1 MTDPSLQ
8 LELQKYLIDYLSLN
22 DDKSVSPSIL
32 WEGAKSVMRGKI
44 DPNYKSRNKQ
54 QTKKTLRWLLE
65 AKQDPEVEG
74 GLRFTGRTYDDLGN
88 RASRLLAVQLRKAQ
102 SSQVVRKIRHPIT
115 NQLVLQPKEIANA
128 LTAYYTKL
136 NDSQNPDNKT
146 EKPWYQ

>member
-1 MTDPSLQ
+1 MIRVFLP
-8 LELQKYLIDYLSLN
+8 
-22 DDKSVSPSIL
+22 PL

-44 DPNYKSRNKQ
+44 DPNYNKSRNKQ

-102 SSQVVRKIRHPIT
+102 SSQVVRRLDI
-115 NQLVLQPKEIANA
+115 Q
-128 LTAYYTKL
+128 
-136 NDSQNPDNKT
+136 
-146 EKPWYQ
+146 